1 MCSPTSWARDRS
13 GLFSAP
19 VRCVIDV
26 PSIPNHWID
35 SGHKDSLDTTL
46 STLERLMSA
55 KASKTSETMKLHE
68 PEVSQDKLYAKI
80 AAALSQPSTAIF
92 ADTSI
97 LFWLYSLG
105 HAARQEFITW
115 AGKAVKGR
123 FKIPVWAAH
132 ELHKHM
138 VDNPARLT
146 VLDAE
151 IKSVDAKMRE
161 LRRLVSLFADEAKRQ
176 GLLDRREYVG
186 RLDKAAQE
194 FIKLCK
200 TAGSQQPWQQLSK
213 EIVPFIN
220 ENVLASNIFPAL
232 RWIEGD
238 YATRSAGKI
247 PPGFKD
253 EKKQENKF
261 GDLMLW
267 NEVVNHCTAN
277 FKISTVVLLT
287 DDNKPDW
294 VFRPTSVLDSGGS
307 PHKNEKR
314 GGFET
319 LLAPPLLTHELGIG
333 SNVRNFYIINTTTL
347 AIILERY
354 ANLNIPG
361 LFAAVQPVIPV
372 PRPSKSSSK
381 NVVGSAQV
389 SIPAAESV
397 SAGESPEHL
406 ALLQSLPV
414 GLEDLLSGL
423 SSLDAVEQEE
433 ALRKLELTTLDF
445 TTSEFF
451 TLGKAISQ
459 ATRTELQNA
468 SNFINRFDDTTANLK
483 APERLALFEG
493 LLHDLYFDS
502 ANAPRPLP
510 LDGDVEAIFGAA
522 DRASLA
528 LALEKFQATIMPYRS
543 RYLAIPTSPSQTIS
557 LTFSLGPSRWAEPRE
572 LNQVNFGTADLME
585 DLPPGADDLIGNYL
599 GSPAGPC
606 PVSDLVSAI
615 ARRFSVPLDWLEAD
629 QPPETQVTWVETKG
643 FRQL

>member
-1 MCSPTSWARDRS
+1 MSN
-13 GLFSAP
+13 
-19 VRCVIDV
+19 
-26 PSIPNHWID
+26 IPNHWID
-35 SGHKDSLDTTL
+35 SDQKDNLDTTP
-46 STLERLMSA
+46 STFERLMPA
-55 KASKTSETMKLHE
+55 KASKTFETMKLHE

-80 AAALSQPSTAIF
+80 AASLSQPSTAIF

-115 AGKAVKGR
+115 AGGTVKGR

-138 VDNPARLT
+138 ADNPARLT

-200 TAGSQQPWQQLSK
+200 AAGSQQPWQQLSK

-220 ENVLASNIFPAL
+220 ENVLASDIFPAL
-232 RWIEGD
+232 RWVEGD
-238 YATRSAGKI
+238 YATRSAGKV

-267 NEVVNHCTAN
+267 NEVVSHCSAN

-314 GGFET
+314 DGFET
-319 LLAPPLLTHELGIG
+319 LLAPPLLTHELGVG

-372 PRPSKSSSK
+372 PRPSK
-381 NVVGSAQV
+381 NGAGSAQV
-389 SIPAAESV
+389 SIPATENV
-397 SAGESPEHL
+397 PAGEFPEDL
-406 ALLQSLPV
+406 ALPQRLTL

-423 SSLDAVEQEE
+423 RSLDAVEQEE
-433 ALRKLELTTLDF
+433 ALRRLELTTLSF
-445 TTSEFF
+445 TTPEFV

-528 LALEKFQATIMPYRS
+528 PVLEKFQATIMPYRDH
-543 RYLAIPTSPSQTIS
+543 YLAIPTSPSQKIS

-606 PVSDLVSAI
+606 TISDLVSAI